1 MVSPLL
7 CSKLDENDL
16 VKGKLKLDLT
26 LDGDSF
32 DQLKKKF
39 VGLGP
44 PTKEMWEFVMPETFN
59 SDIVLGERE
68 TMTKLK
74 NLLQEDRVKNAL
86 GEDYHS
92 WALLALEKAL
102 NPQEIILRFEFPSAA
117 SGSRLDLIA
126 ER

>member
-1 MVSPLL
+1 MEKRENGRCCASVSFAPLMVRSLL

-32 DQLKKKF
+32 NQLKKKF
-39 VGLGP
+39 VGLGTA
-44 PTKEMWEFVMPETFN
+44 TKEMWEFVMPETLN

-86 GEDYHS
+86 GEDHHS
-92 WALLALEKAL
+92 WALLAL
-102 NPQEIILRFEFPSAA
+102 
-117 SGSRLDLIA
+117 
-126 ER
+126 